1 MIAQTNSHHA
11 LACQWMC
18 GWSLL
23 DKCLDQLE
31 RNTQTVQWLT
41 VEDVTKAAPSSVG
54 LVFDSVWL
62 LREFE
67 QHALCTSGASVS
79 CTYCGTGKDV
89 CVHACMAVCSCL
101 RGASR
106 LLTPIAVR
114 GLDPGCG
121 PGYWECVNS

>member
-1 MIAQTNSHHA
+1 
-11 LACQWMC
+11 MC

-67 QHALCTSGASVS
+67 QRNALCTSGASVS
-79 CTYCGTGKDV
+79 CTYCGTGKDA
-89 CVHACMAVCSCL
+89 CVHACMAVYG
-101 RGASR
+101 R
-106 LLTPIAVR
+106 V
-114 GLDPGCG
+114 
-121 PGYWECVNS
+121 